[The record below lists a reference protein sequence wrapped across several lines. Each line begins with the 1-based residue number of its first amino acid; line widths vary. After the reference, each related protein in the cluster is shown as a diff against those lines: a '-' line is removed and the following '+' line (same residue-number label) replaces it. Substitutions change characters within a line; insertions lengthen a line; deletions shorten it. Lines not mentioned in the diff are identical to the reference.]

1 MSVAQPATG
10 STAVG
15 RRRAVFIDVD
25 GTHALRGDVP
35 PGHVEAVRRARAAGH
50 LVFLCTGRPASM
62 VPERIRGAGF
72 DGLVAAAGA
81 YVELGGQVVRDRR
94 FPAELATRV
103 VSVLDAHDVAYVL
116 EAPEALDGPVGV
128 GERLTTLLAGRLGHA
143 AGHHEGPSDILDV
156 LRTADD
162 LGHAAFGKVTC
173 FDSPVPVD
181 TLAREMG
188 HEVDALP
195 SSIPG
200 MGDSSGELFM
210 RGVHK
215 AVGIRAVV
223 ERLGLAR
230 EDVVG
235 IGDGPNDV
243 EMIEYAGVGV
253 AIEGSDPR
261 VLAVADR
268 TAAGPE
274 HEGLVAAFADLS
286 LI

>member
-1 MSVAQPATG
+1 M
-10 STAVG
+10 
-15 RRRAVFIDVD
+15 
-25 GTHALRGDVP
+25 
-35 PGHVEAVRRARAAGH
+35 
-50 LVFLCTGRPASM
+50 
-62 VPERIRGAGF
+62 
-72 DGLVAAAGA
+72 
-81 YVELGGQVVRDRR
+81 
-94 FPAELATRV
+94 
-103 VSVLDAHDVAYVL
+103 
-116 EAPEALDGPVGV
+116 
-128 GERLTTLLAGRLGHA
+128 
-143 AGHHEGPSDILDV
+143 
-156 LRTADD
+156 
-162 LGHAAFGKVTC
+162 TC

-181 TLAREMG
+181 TLAHEMG

-230 EDVVG
+230 EDVIG

-243 EMIEYAGVGV
+243 EMLEYAGVGV

-274 HEGLVAAFADLS
+274 HEGLVAAFAELS
-286 LI
+286 LT